1 MATTPRKTQTPG
13 AKKETATTAQTLTD
27 DVMDAVLGKASVPE
41 DEPQTTEPESP
52 EDHAQ
57 PDPDPDHLPAFDLD
71 QLLTNQVAIL
81 DNQARIEAKLD
92 QLLQAGGIEAPKKK
106 RWVQGKKGLELKE
119 V

>member
-1 MATTPRKTQTPG
+1 MATTPRRTTQTPG
-13 AKKETATTAQTLTD
+13 AKKETTATAQTPTD
-27 DVMDAVLGKASVPE
+27 DVMDAVLGKASVPAE
-41 DEPQTTEPESP
+41 ETQTPEPELP

-57 PDPDPDHLPAFDLD
+57 PDPNDLPAFDLD

-106 RWVQGKKGLELKE
+106 RWVQGKNGLEHKE

>member
-1 MATTPRKTQTPG
+1 MATTPRRTTQTPG
-13 AKKETATTAQTLTD
+13 AKKETTTTAQISTD
-27 DVMDAVLGKASVPE
+27 DVMDAVLGKASVPTE
-41 DEPQTTEPESP
+41 ETQTTEPESS
-52 EDHAQ
+52 ENQTQ
-57 PDPDPDHLPAFDLD
+57 PDPDDLPAFDLD

>member
-1 MATTPRKTQTPG
+1 
-13 AKKETATTAQTLTD
+13 
-27 DVMDAVLGKASVPE
+27 MDAVLGKASVPAE
-41 DEPQTTEPESP
+41 ETQTTEPESS

-57 PDPDPDHLPAFDLD
+57 SDPNDLPAFDLD

-81 DNQARIEAKLD
+81 DNQTRIEAKLD

-106 RWVQGKKGLELKE
+106 RWVQGTKGLELKE

>member
-1 MATTPRKTQTPG
+1 MATTPRRTTQTPG
-13 AKKETATTAQTLTD
+13 AKKETTTTAQTSTD
-27 DVMDAVLGKASVPE
+27 EVMDAVLGKASVPE
-41 DEPQTTEPESP
+41 DEPQTTEPELP
-52 EDHAQ
+52 EDYAQ
-57 PDPDPDHLPAFDLD
+57 PDPDELSAFDLD

-106 RWVQGKKGLELKE
+106 RWVQGKNGLEHKE

>member
-13 AKKETATTAQTLTD
+13 AKKETTTTAQTSTD
-27 DVMDAVLGKASVPE
+27 DVMDAVLGKASAPE
-41 DEPQTTEPESP
+41 DKTQTTEPEST
-52 EDHAQ
+52 EDQTQ
-57 PDPDPDHLPAFDLD
+57 PDPDDLPAFDLD

-106 RWVQGKKGLELKE
+106 RWVQGTKGLELKE